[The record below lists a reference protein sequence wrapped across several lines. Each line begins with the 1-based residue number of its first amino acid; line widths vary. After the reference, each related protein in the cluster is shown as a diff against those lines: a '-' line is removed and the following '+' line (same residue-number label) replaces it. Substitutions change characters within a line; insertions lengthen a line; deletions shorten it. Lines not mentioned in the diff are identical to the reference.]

1 MPDGLTRNSVDHSSA
16 HSVHD
21 RLQSPPRNTIEEI
34 DALSNDFAWPPPE
47 DDLDR
52 EVVGAGCIDVTSTA
66 GMQTGRPPL
75 GRPHANDPVAA
86 LKVKTAP
93 PPLRTRDARVRAVTA
108 WYDQQAARSSA
119 AAVATVRWLRTNRV
133 TIALLALALLASLEG
148 VYILRM
154 ASTRATPA
162 STLSISPVATA
173 APSQER
179 APVAA
184 LPTPRSSPAASNS
197 APATVGTVSIRSE
210 PAGVQ
215 VIMDGRLHG
224 LTPLIL
230 KQVIAGEHRLTLKQG
245 GSEVR
250 QTIRVAAGTTLSVV
264 VPFQTV
270 GAASGWLTVSTPIEL
285 DIFEK
290 GALVGT
296 TRSKQIMVPAGLH
309 TLDLVNDKL
318 GYRTT
323 QEVKIDAGAQKTVA
337 VHLPVAE
344 LRVNAK
350 PWAEVWID
358 GERVGETPMA
368 NLKLPIGDH
377 QVTLKHPELGEKT
390 ITATIKVGDT
400 TRVTADLQA
409 DGRPGR

>member
-1 MPDGLTRNSVDHSSA
+1 
-16 HSVHD
+16 
-21 RLQSPPRNTIEEI
+21 
-34 DALSNDFAWPPPE
+34 
-47 DDLDR
+47 
-52 EVVGAGCIDVTSTA
+52 
-66 GMQTGRPPL
+66 
-75 GRPHANDPVAA
+75 
-86 LKVKTAP
+86 
-93 PPLRTRDARVRAVTA
+93 
-108 WYDQQAARSSA
+108 
-119 AAVATVRWLRTNRV
+119 
-133 TIALLALALLASLEG
+133 
-148 VYILRM
+148 
-154 ASTRATPA
+154 
-162 STLSISPVATA
+162 
-173 APSQER
+173 
-179 APVAA
+179 
-184 LPTPRSSPAASNS
+184 
-197 APATVGTVSIRSE
+197 
-210 PAGVQ
+210 VQ

-250 QTIRVAAGTTLSVV
+250 QTIRVAAGATLSVV